1 MSPTTKT
8 RQASSGTRPS
18 VLPGDY
24 EGNPVG
30 LPDDACREIGPQL
43 DRHLGALVVLHHQ
56 YLKHHWLVEGPQF
69 RDLHLFFQEH
79 YTEIYAQ
86 IDVVAERLTA
96 IGFVPTSGPAAQEK
110 LSYLKPEAE
119 GFFPIRRMLEHDL
132 DAEAELCMNL
142 RETIKACIE
151 HSDFGTK
158 KILEDILLAAE
169 DRAHHIEHFL
179 ETDSLE
185 EGRE

>member
-1 MSPTTKT
+1 MSTTTQT
-8 RQASSGTRPS
+8 RTSSGTRPT

-30 LPDDACREIGPQL
+30 LPDATCQEIGPQL
-43 DRHLGALVVLHHQ
+43 DRHLAGLVVLHHQ
-56 YLKHHWLVEGPQF
+56 YLKHHWLVVGPQF
-69 RDLHLFFQEH
+69 RDLHLFFEEH
-79 YTEIYAQ
+79 YTQLHGQ
-86 IDVVAERLTA
+86 IDVLAERLTA

-132 DAEAELCMNL
+132 DAEAEFCSHL
-142 RETIKACIE
+142 RETIRACME
-151 HSDFGTK
+151 HGDFGTK
-158 KILEDILLAAE
+158 KVLEDILLAAE

-179 ETDSLE
+179 ESDSLE
-185 EGRE
+185 KGRE